1 MPADTDP
8 VEGTD
13 SSADAA
19 EDDLQSQVVEYDESP
34 DRRTVFPAD
43 ADEDDLLTHWFTA
56 DDTSFVDLRDLR

>member
-8 VEGTD
+8 ATGTAD
-13 SSADAA
+13 DDDAA
-19 EDDLQSQVVEYDESP
+19 EGALHSQLARYDDSP

-56 DDTSFVDLRDLR
+56 DDHSFVNLQDLR

>member
-8 VEGTD
+8 VDGTV
-13 SSADAA
+13 SGADAA
-19 EDDLQSQVVEYDESP
+19 DDDLRSQVVEYDESP

-56 DDTSFVDLRDLR
+56 DDRSFVDLRDLR

>member
-8 VEGTD
+8 VDGTV
-13 SSADAA
+13 SSADAVD
-19 EDDLQSQVVEYDESP
+19 DDLRSEVVEYEESP

-56 DDTSFVDLRDLR
+56 DVTSFVDLRDLR